1 MGVARPLLESLG
13 RHLEIRRKGPIMR
26 PTLGIFLVA
35 LSATL
40 RAPAPAGAQTC
51 TTIPSVPYTVTQ
63 PGSYCL
69 TGNLQTAIASGEA
82 ISVQADNVTIDLSGF
97 TLQGTAGVS
106 TLTRGVHSWN
116 RRGITVRNGTI
127 AGFFHGILLDSNNL
141 DLSRDHVV
149 EKVLVRDC
157 TYTGIQ
163 MEGVAMI
170 LRESTI
176 RDIGGPTGHHP
187 NGVIACENGNGGSI
201 QVLNVVVDHIFGV
214 TDGQSPDGMMLECN
228 TTIAIGNRIHDVEDQ
243 ILAVRGGVCRD
254 NVLQFVTQRPFEAV
268 KNSSGC
274 TLLGKTNYNYP

>member
-1 MGVARPLLESLG
+1 
-13 RHLEIRRKGPIMR
+13 MR
-26 PTLGIFLVA
+26 PTPGILLLTFAVPFLASV
-35 LSATL
+35 
-40 RAPAPAGAQTC
+40 PAGAQTC
-51 TTIPSVPYTVTQ
+51 TTISSVPYTVRQ
-63 PGSYCL
+63 SGSYCL
-69 TGNLQTAIASGEA
+69 SGPLQTSIASGEA
-82 ISVQADNVTIDLSGF
+82 ISVQADNVTIDLRGF
-97 TLQGTAGVS
+97 TLEGTAGIS
-106 TLTRGVHSWN
+106 TLARGVYSWN

-127 AGFFHGILLDSNNL
+127 AGFFHGILLDNNNL

-163 MEGVAMI
+163 MEGVGMI
-170 LRESTI
+170 LRDSTV

-268 KNSSGC
+268 KNSAGC
-274 TLLGKTNYNYP
+274 TLLGKTNFNYP